1 MGIFSWERDVLVMM
15 NQLVCRFQVW
25 LMGGCAAMVF
35 WYCPAF
41 AAETLV
47 ILHSSE
53 HHGVALPL
61 DRSERALVGGLSRRA
76 TLIDEIRREGYPVLV
91 VDSGDILIGTA
102 FSSWFKGEPDILAM
116 NRMGYA
122 GMVAGNHDFDFGVDH
137 LTTLTQLATFPL
149 LCTNLV
155 SKDRPLPCQP
165 SAMVSIGGWRIG
177 LLGIVGRS
185 NFPDTFSRESV
196 KSLILVDSV
205 PAIQR
210 EANAL
215 RQNHPIDLMVLLTHQ
230 DTDEDL
236 ALLVQTVGIDVI
248 IGGHTE
254 GFDGLYAAGTPQ
266 PVFSLKFPGPVF
278 VKTHRQGRFL
288 GRLDLISEFR
298 SVMYARAANIPV
310 TESIPL
316 HAQVES
322 LLNTYRERFSKQA
335 SQVIGHTLDR
345 LNGERPAVRTQE
357 TNLGNLLADLL
368 RNRLRTNVALVNG
381 GQIRRSIEA
390 GPVTLGDVVSVLPF
404 DSSLVTLD
412 LTGEALLQVLEHS
425 VSQWPNH
432 SGRFLQVSGIRVTYD
447 MSAPVGSRVRSVV
460 IEGRPLDP
468 EKVYSVAADAFIA
481 DGGDGFV
488 MLGQAR
494 GRTDHQTPIRDVVFR
509 ALEEEPLQADLDG
522 RITIL
527 PSSSS

>member
-1 MGIFSWERDVLVMM
+1 MVNHVIRRCLYWGISCCAVL
-15 NQLVCRFQVW
+15 L
-25 LMGGCAAMVF
+25 LGP
-35 WYCPAF
+35 CPVF

-61 DRSERALVGGLSRRA
+61 DRRGDTLVGGLSRRA
-76 TLIDEIRREGYPVLV
+76 TLIEEIRKEGHPVLV

-122 GMVAGNHDFDFGVDH
+122 AMVAGNHDFDFGVDH
-137 LTTLTQLATFPL
+137 LTTLTRLARFPL

-165 SAMVSIGGWRIG
+165 SAMIRVGGWRIG

-185 NFPDTFSRESV
+185 NFPDTFSREAV
-196 KSLILVDSV
+196 KSLTMLDAV
-205 PAIQR
+205 PAVQR

-215 RQNHPIDLMVLLTHQ
+215 RLKHPVDVMVLLTHQ
-230 DTDEDL
+230 DTEEDL
-236 ALLVQTVGIDVI
+236 TLLAQVAGIDVI

-254 GFDGLYAAGTPQ
+254 GFDGLYAIGKSQ
-266 PVFSLKFPGPVF
+266 PVSSLKFPGPVY

-298 SVMYARAANIPV
+298 SVIFARAENIPV

-316 HAQVES
+316 NVEVES
-322 LLNTYRERFSKQA
+322 VLDTYRQRFSEQA
-335 SQVIGHTLDR
+335 SRVVGQTRVR

-357 TNLGNLLADLL
+357 TNFGNLMADLL
-368 RNRLRTNVALVNG
+368 RIKLRTDVALVNG
-381 GQIRRSIEA
+381 GQIRRSLDT

-404 DSSLVTLD
+404 DSSLVTLK
-412 LTGEALLQVLEHS
+412 LPGEALLQVLEHS

-447 MSAPVGSRVRSVV
+447 MTAPVGSRVRNV
-460 IEGRPLDP
+460 IIGDRPLDP
-468 EKVYSVAADAFIA
+468 DKVYTVATDAFIA
-481 DGGDGFV
+481 DGGDGFS
-488 MLGQAR
+488 MMGQAR
-494 GRTDHQTPIRDVVFR
+494 DRTDHQTPIRDVLFR
-509 ALEEEPLQADLDG
+509 ALEKEPLQADLDG

-527 PSSSS
+527 SSSSS

>member
-1 MGIFSWERDVLVMM
+1 MRKFKGWGIGWCTALLLGQCPVL
-15 NQLVCRFQVW
+15 
-25 LMGGCAAMVF
+25 
-35 WYCPAF
+35 

-61 DRSERALVGGLSRRA
+61 DRAEDTLVGGLSRRA
-76 TLIDEIRREGYPVLV
+76 TLIDEIRQEGHPVLV

-155 SKDRPLPCQP
+155 SNDRPLPCQP
-165 SAMVSIGGWRIG
+165 SALVRIGGWRIG
-177 LLGIVGRS
+177 LLGIVGQS
-185 NFPDTFSRESV
+185 NFPDTFSREAV
-196 KSLILVDSV
+196 KSLVLVDSV

-215 RQNHPIDLMVLLTHQ
+215 RQEHSIDLVVLLTHQ
-230 DTDEDL
+230 DTEEDL
-236 ALLVQTVGIDVI
+236 SLLARAAGIDVI

-288 GRLDLISEFR
+288 GRLDLTTEFR
-298 SVMYARAANIPV
+298 SVSHVRAENIPV
-310 TESIPL
+310 TASIPL

-322 LLNTYRERFSKQA
+322 ILETYRERFSQQA
-335 SQVIGHTLDR
+335 SQVIGRTLVR
-345 LNGERPAVRTQE
+345 LNGERPSVRTQE

-368 RNRLRTNVALVNG
+368 RIRLRTDVALVNG
-381 GQIRRSIEA
+381 GQIRRSLDS
-390 GPVTLGDVVSVLPF
+390 GSVTLGDVVSVLPF
-404 DSSLVTLD
+404 DSSLVTLA
-412 LTGEALLQVLEHS
+412 LTGQTLLQVLEHG

-432 SGRFLQVSGIRVTYD
+432 SGRFLQVSGIRVVYD
-447 MSAPVGSRVRSVV
+447 MSAPVGQRIRNVL
-460 IEGRPLDP
+460 IGGRPLDQ

-494 GRTDHQTPIRDVVFR
+494 DRTDHQTPIRDVLFR
-509 ALEEEPLQADLDG
+509 ALGKEPLQADLDG

-527 PSSSS
+527 PSSTS

>member
-1 MGIFSWERDVLVMM
+1 MRKIKDWGISWCVALLVGQCPVL
-15 NQLVCRFQVW
+15 
-25 LMGGCAAMVF
+25 
-35 WYCPAF
+35 
-41 AAETLV
+41 AAETLI

-61 DRSERALVGGLSRRA
+61 ERPGDSLVGGLSRRA
-76 TLIDEIRREGYPVLV
+76 TLIDEVRREGHPVLV

-185 NFPDTFSRESV
+185 NFPDTFSREAV
-196 KSLILVDSV
+196 KSLTLEDSV
-205 PAIQR
+205 PVIQR

-215 RQNHPIDLMVLLTHQ
+215 REEHLIDLMVLLTHQ
-230 DTDEDL
+230 DTEEDL
-236 ALLVQTVGIDVI
+236 DLLVRSVGIDVI

-254 GFDGLYAAGTPQ
+254 GFDGLYAVGTPQ
-266 PVFSLKFPGPVF
+266 PVSSLKFPGPVF

-288 GRLDLISEFR
+288 GRLDLTSEFR
-298 SVMYARAANIPV
+298 TVTHAHAENIPV
-310 TESIPL
+310 TESIPV
-316 HAQVES
+316 HAGVQSV
-322 LLNTYRERFSKQA
+322 LDTFRERFSEQA
-335 SQVIGHTLDR
+335 SEVVGQTRVR
-345 LNGERPAVRTQE
+345 LNGERPSVRTQE

-368 RNRLRTNVALVNG
+368 RIKLRTDVALVNG
-381 GQIRRSIEA
+381 GQIRRSIDA

-404 DSSLVTLD
+404 DSSLVTLR
-412 LTGEALLQVLEHS
+412 LTGQVLLQVLEHS

-447 MSAPVGSRVRSVV
+447 MSAPVGSRVRNVL
-460 IEGRPLDP
+460 IKERPLDP
-468 EKVYSVAADAFIA
+468 EEVYSVAADAFIA

-494 GRTDHQTPIRDVVFR
+494 ERTDHQTPIRDVLFR
-509 ALEEEPLQADLDG
+509 ALEKEPIQADLDG

-527 PSSSS
+527 PSATS